1 MENKAKCMDCMY
13 YNALPKGP
21 KGGEYGT
28 CNNEKHGH
36 NKRSA
41 FNRCCSDF
49 EQALPFPGPMAAAD
63 EPMKPRDGIEV
74 EILQLLKTKRERL
87 IKSVDS
93 NTTPLATKAKLK
105 SNIELLDEIIDW
117 IEKEM
122 EVC

>member
-1 MENKAKCMDCMY
+1 MENEARCCRDCMY
-13 YNALPKGP
+13 YQALPKGP

-28 CNNEKHGH
+28 CSHERHGH

-41 FNRCCSDF
+41 FNKSCIDF
-49 EQALPFPGPMAAAD
+49 NKETDNRAAAKKPT
-63 EPMKPRDGIEV
+63 EPKNSIEV